1 MKIQLHQ
8 AAIELQ
14 LGQLCNNDLRM
25 LKFARYS
32 INELLVSHDR
42 FVKLKLIFV
51 STSSTC

>member
-1 MKIQLHQ
+1 MKTQLHQ

-14 LGQLCNNDLRM
+14 LDQLCNNDLRM
-25 LKFARYS
+25 PKIASS

-42 FVKLKLIFV
+42 FVKPKLIFV